1 MSTQAKH
8 IALVGCGN
16 WGRHILRDLKTL
28 GARVTVVAISDATIT
43 RAREGGADAIVDCI
57 GSLPQHL
64 DGAVVATSTDTHTE
78 AVLALAERNI
88 PIFVEKPLAA
98 SVSEAQRVVQAA
110 GDRVFV
116 MHKWRY
122 HPGIECLRRVVAE
135 GRLGA
140 PIGLHSI
147 RVGWAM
153 SHDDL
158 DPIWTLLPHDLS
170 IVLHLFGSIPTPSEA
185 FADPLG
191 PLGGG
196 LVVRLGASGQPDV
209 LIEVSA
215 HHPLSRRSIILAC
228 ENGVAQVGDSY
239 AEEVVLR
246 IGTPGS
252 RSAVEERLPATG
264 PMPLLRELE
273 VFLGYLD
280 GGPPP
285 LSTAAEGCSVV
296 ETIAALRRMAGLPE
310 PAGLPE

>member
-1 MSTQAKH
+1 MTVKH

-16 WGRHILRDLKTL
+16 WGKHILRDLKTL
-28 GARVTVVAISDATIT
+28 GAHVTVVAISDATIT
-43 RAREGGADAIVDCI
+43 RARDGGADAIVGRI
-57 GSLPQHL
+57 ASLPQDL
-64 DGAVVATSTDTHTE
+64 DGAVVATSTDAHAE
-78 AVLALAERNI
+78 AVLALAAWNV

-98 SVSEAQRVVQAA
+98 SVEEARRILRAA
-110 GDRVFV
+110 GNRVFV

-122 HPGIECLRRVVAE
+122 HPGIECLREIVAE

-140 PIGLHSI
+140 PIGLRSV
-147 RVGWAM
+147 RVGWSM
-153 SHDDL
+153 THDDV

-170 IVLHLFGSIPTPSEA
+170 IVLHVFGSIPMPREA

-196 LVVRLGASGQPDV
+196 LFTRLGGSGQPDV
-209 LIEVSA
+209 VIEVSA
-215 HHPLSRRSIILAC
+215 YHPLFRRSIILAC
-228 ENGVAQVGDSY
+228 EDGVAQLGDSY
-239 AEEVVLR
+239 DEEVVLR
-246 IGTPGS
+246 IGAPGS
-252 RSAVEERLPATG
+252 RSAIEKRLTAKG

-285 LSTAAEGCSVV
+285 FSTAAEGCSVI

-310 PAGLPE
+310 